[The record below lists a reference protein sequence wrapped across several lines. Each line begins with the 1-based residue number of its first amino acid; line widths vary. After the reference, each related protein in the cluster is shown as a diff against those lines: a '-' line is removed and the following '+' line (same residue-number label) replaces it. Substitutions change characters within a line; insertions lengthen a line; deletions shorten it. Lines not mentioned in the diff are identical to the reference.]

1 MLMDICLPKFD
12 IYQGKVAP
20 NFLRAT
26 QTLDVLNFFKK
37 IVLSDVRSEIHLV
50 RYNIVSTRAISPALK
65 KYIQV
70 WFE

>member
-50 RYNIVSTRAISPALK
+50 RYNIVSTGQYLRP
-65 KYIQV
+65 
-70 WFE
+70 